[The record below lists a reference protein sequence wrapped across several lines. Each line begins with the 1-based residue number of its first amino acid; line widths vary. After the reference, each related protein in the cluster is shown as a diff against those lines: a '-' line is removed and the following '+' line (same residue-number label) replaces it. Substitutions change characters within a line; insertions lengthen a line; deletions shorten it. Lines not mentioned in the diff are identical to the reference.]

1 MVAPGT
7 TAPVGSFTVPAMSPV
22 VSVCATAPRA
32 SANKHPI
39 RFIERVFV
47 SECSNISNSFI
58 GPTSHS
64 PQQFV
69 VQNVTNS
76 YERGYTNQRRS
87 GSTIFRIWNLS
98 ISRLCSASLR
108 GCGVYAVPQRNWVR
122 TAKTGPAGAAF
133 GGVVEC
139 PSGIGF
145 EWQNGSQA
153 PRHNGRMNRLISYRK
168 NGEQGRAR
176 FGVLPVG
183 RQPNARYPD
192 HGHIA
197 ASLV

>member
-58 GPTSHS
+58 GSTSRS
-64 PQQFV
+64 PLHLGA
-69 VQNVTNS
+69 QNVTTGDD
-76 YERGYTNQRRS
+76 RGYTNQRRPA
-87 GSTIFRIWNLS
+87 STIFRIWKLG

-122 TAKTGPAGAAF
+122 MAKWLTGAAAQWPH
-133 GGVVEC
+133 E
-139 PSGIGF
+139 PADLLPE
-145 EWQNGSQA
+145 EW
-153 PRHNGRMNRLISYRK
+153 
-168 NGEQGRAR
+168 
-176 FGVLPVG
+176 
-183 RQPNARYPD
+183 
-192 HGHIA
+192 
-197 ASLV
+197 